1 MKAAR
6 VRMLRQWLGM
16 EDRMLAP
23 LLGVNELSVRNY
35 QRERTVMPDR
45 VVVKLEALV
54 ARSDDLVEEILDS
67 LEGVEQ
73 PRVLIFRSN
82 EELWAAHPRMQP
94 MPVGWHRMIIS
105 RVVDAMPEVEVDF
118 PPLAAG

>member
-16 EDRMLAP
+16 EDRILAP
-23 LLGVNELSVRNY
+23 LLGISEITLRNY
-35 QRERTVMPDR
+35 QRERKAISPAVQER
-45 VVVKLEALV
+45 LEALV
-54 ARSDDLVEEILDS
+54 ARSDDLVEEILAS
-67 LEGVEQ
+67 LEGVAE

-82 EELWAAHPRMQP
+82 DELWAAHPRLRP

-105 RVVDAMPEVEVDF
+105 RVVDAMPEVDVDF
-118 PPLAAG
+118 PPKAEG